1 MAGPPD
7 HQSIFLYF
15 QNFSLLQS
23 FPGFNLQ
30 IWDNSVTHTMTG
42 PAVHM
47 WANSAAVLE
56 PIPLDPVRLASAE
69 RSAIR
74 PSEHKATI
82 HRLTPMPRPLLLAS
96 NSAIRLQLLRAAGL
110 QVTAHPARID
120 ETTIR
125 DGLIADNASPRDI
138 ADTLAEMKAR
148 KLSRQ
153 HPEALVL
160 GCDQVLEF
168 AGQVWGKPATLAEAR
183 LQLETL
189 RGTSHQLLSA
199 AVLYDGTQPVWRH
212 VAVARLTMHPVSDDY
227 LNSYLDRSW
236 PDVASSVGGYKL
248 ESEGVRLF
256 SEITGDYFTIL
267 GLPLL
272 PLLTYLGQRG
282 FIPA

>member
-1 MAGPPD
+1 M
-7 HQSIFLYF
+7 
-15 QNFSLLQS
+15 QS
-23 FPGFNLQ
+23 FPGFYPESL
-30 IWDNSVTHTMTG
+30 DNPVTNTMTG
-42 PAVHM
+42 LAVHM
-47 WANSAAVLE
+47 GTSSAALLE
-56 PIPLDPVRLASAE
+56 PIPLDPVHPDSAE
-69 RSAIR
+69 QSAIR
-74 PSEHKATI
+74 PSEHMATI
-82 HRLTPMPRPLLLAS
+82 HRLTPMSRPLFLAS
-96 NSAIRLQLLRAAGL
+96 NSAIRLQLLQAAGL

-125 DGLIADNASPRDI
+125 DGLIAENASPRDI

-148 KLSRQ
+148 KLSRL

-168 AGQVWGKPATLAEAR
+168 AGQVWGKPATLDAAR

-199 AVLYDGTQPVWRH
+199 AVLYDSTQPVWRH
-212 VAVARLTMHPVSDDY
+212 VAVARLTMHPVSSAY
-227 LNSYLDRSW
+227 LNSYLDRNW
-236 PDVASSVGGYKL
+236 PDIASSVGGYKL